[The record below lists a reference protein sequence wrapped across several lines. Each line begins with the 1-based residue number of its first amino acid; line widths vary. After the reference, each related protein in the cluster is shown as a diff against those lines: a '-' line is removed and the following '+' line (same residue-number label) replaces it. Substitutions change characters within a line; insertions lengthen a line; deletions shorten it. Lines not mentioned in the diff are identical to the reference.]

1 MLKTEGLPAA
11 NAESGQVIARLS
23 GLHPKLIDLSLERLE
38 RLLGALGDPHQNLP
52 PVIHVAG
59 TNGKG
64 STIALLHAMIEAAGL
79 DVHVYTSPHLL
90 RMGERIRLA
99 GREISDPALAGLL
112 SRCEDANAGQPITV
126 FEIITAAAFLAFAES
141 PADLLLLETGLG
153 GRLDATN
160 VVPRPLVTAITSVSL
175 DHQQFLGHDL
185 GAIAG
190 EKAGILK
197 PRVTAVVGPQ
207 EAKVLNVIT
216 ARARSIDA
224 PLSLWGEDWSAR
236 REGAEMVFRQGR
248 TERRLPLPALAGDH
262 QIENAAIA
270 LACLEAAPELKV
282 DHGARAHGLAAAR
295 WPARLERLGGGP
307 LAGLLPEGTELWL
320 DGGHNPAAGR
330 VLARAL
336 GEPGLGESEKRPLY
350 IVAGLMK
357 TKDAAGFL
365 APLAAHASGVACVAI
380 PDQAACY
387 GPDELARLA
396 RAAGLNAEPATGVGD
411 ALSRIAARTTKG
423 SRPARVLICG
433 SLYLAGW
440 VLKANGE
447 TGIGQIDA

>member
-1 MLKTEGLPAA
+1 MESPGPPPPAA
-11 NAESGQVIARLS
+11 DAESTGIITRLTS
-23 GLHPKLIDLSLERLE
+23 LHPRLIDLSLERVE
-38 RLLGALGDPHQNLP
+38 RLLGALGDPHHNLP

-64 STIALLHAMIEAAGL
+64 STIAMLQAMTEAAGL
-79 DVHVYTSPHLL
+79 EVHVYTSPHLL

-112 SRCEDANAGQPITV
+112 TRCEQANAGQPITV

-160 VVPRPLVTAITSVSL
+160 VVARPLVTAITSVSL
-175 DHQQFLGHDL
+175 DHQQFLGHDP
-185 GAIAG
+185 GVIAA

-197 PRVTAVVGPQ
+197 PRVAAVVGPQ
-207 EAKVLNVIT
+207 EAEVLNVIA
-216 ARARSIDA
+216 ARARAIDA

-236 REGAEMVFRQGR
+236 REGGEMVFRQG
-248 TERRLPLPALAGDH
+248 TSERRLPLPALAGDH
-262 QIENAAIA
+262 QIENAAVA
-270 LACLEAAPELKV
+270 LACLEAAPELEV
-282 DHGARAHGLAAAR
+282 GDGARARGLAAVR

-330 VLARAL
+330 VLARAM
-336 GEPGLGESEKRPLY
+336 GESGEQPLY

-357 TKDAAGFL
+357 TKDAGGFL
-365 APLAAHASGVACVAI
+365 APLAARAAGVACVAI
-380 PDQAACY
+380 PDEAACY

-396 RAAGLNAEPATGVGD
+396 RSAGLDAEPAASVGD
-411 ALSRIAARTTKG
+411 ALSRIAARAREG
-423 SRPARVLICG
+423 SHPARVLICG

-440 VLKANGE
+440 VLRANGE
-447 TGIGQIDA
+447 TGSGQIDS